1 LHYYQ
6 HNIADYR
13 KDTTHLTLLEHGCY
27 RQLLDQF
34 YLDETPLPLEEDK
47 LFRLFNART
56 EDEKNAIRNVINDFW
71 VKTEDGYVQGRSK
84 TEIELYKDRLE
95 SATKSAKK
103 RWDKG
108 SMPTLC
114 EPNANPMPTHCQPN
128 ANSLT
133 KELNNLITKQPNN
146 SYISKDFDVF
156 WESYPKKK
164 KKEDARKAWNTT
176 RPNIEDVLKA
186 LEWQKQSPEWFK
198 QGGQFIPYPA
208 SWIRSHSWE
217 DEKSVSV
224 TF

>member
-47 LFRLFNART
+47 LFRLFNARS
-56 EDEKNAIRNVINDFW
+56 EDEKNAIRNVLNDFW
-71 VKTEDGYVQGRSK
+71 TKTEDGYVQGRSK

-95 SATKSAKK
+95 VATKSAKK

-114 EPNANPMPTHCQPN
+114 QPNADPMPTHCQPN

-133 KELNNLITKQPNN
+133 KELNNLITKQPINT
-146 SYISKDFDVF
+146 YISKDFDVF
-156 WESYPKKK
+156 WECFPKKK

-208 SWIRSHSWE
+208 TWIRSHSWE
-217 DEKSVSV
+217 DEKPVSV

>member
-1 LHYYQ
+1 MHYYQ
-6 HNIADYR
+6 YNIADYR
-13 KDTTHLTLLEHGCY
+13 KDTTHLSLLEHGCY
-27 RQLLDQF
+27 RQLLDQY
-34 YLDETPLPLEEDK
+34 YLDEKPLPADEDK

-56 EDEKNAIRNVINDFW
+56 EDEKTAIKNVINDFW
-71 VKTEDGYVQGRSK
+71 TKTEDGYVQGRSK

-95 SATKSAKK
+95 VATKSAKK

-108 SMPTLC
+108 SMPTQ
-114 EPNANPMPTHCQPN
+114 CQPN
-128 ANSLT
+128 ANPLLT
-133 KELNNLITKQPNN
+133 TNHKPITNNLITNN
-146 SYISKDFDVF
+146 QYISKDFDIF
-156 WESYPKKK
+156 WNSFPKKK

-176 RPNIEDVLKA
+176 RPNIEEVLKA

-208 SWIRSHSWE
+208 TWIRSHSWE

>member
-1 LHYYQ
+1 MHYYQ

-34 YLDETPLPLEEDK
+34 YLDEKPLPLEEDK

-56 EDEKNAIRNVINDFW
+56 EDEKTAIRNVINDFW
-71 VKTEDGYVQGRSK
+71 TKTEDGYVQRRSK

-95 SATKSAKK
+95 VATKSAKK
-103 RWDKG
+103 RWDKV
-108 SMPTLC
+108 SMPTQ
-114 EPNANPMPTHCQPN
+114 CQPN
-128 ANSLT
+128 ANPLLT
-133 KELNNLITKQPNN
+133 KELNNLITKQPINT
-146 SYISKDFDVF
+146 YISKDFDVF
-156 WESYPKKK
+156 WQAYPKKK

-176 RPNIEDVLKA
+176 RPNIEEVLKA

-198 QGGQFIPYPA
+198 QAGQFIPYPA
-208 SWIRSHSWE
+208 SWIRSHSWK
-217 DEKSVSV
+217 DEPSVSV

>member
-1 LHYYQ
+1 MHYYQ
-6 HNIADYR
+6 YNIADYR

-27 RQLLDQF
+27 RQLLDQY
-34 YLDETPLPLEEDK
+34 YLDEKPLPLEEDK
-47 LFRLFNART
+47 LFRLFNARSD
-56 EDEKNAIRNVINDFW
+56 DEKNAIKNVLNDFW
-71 VKTEDGYVQGRSK
+71 TKTEDGYVQGRSK
-84 TEIELYKDRLE
+84 TEIELYKDRLDTA
-95 SATKSAKK
+95 SKSAKK

-108 SMPTLC
+108 SMPTQ
-114 EPNANPMPTHCQPN
+114 CQPN
-128 ANSLT
+128 ANPLLT
-133 KELNNLITKQPNN
+133 TNQEPITNNLITINQ
-146 SYISKDFDVF
+146 YTSKDFDVF
-156 WESYPKKK
+156 WEAYPKKK

-176 RPNIEDVLKA
+176 RPNIENVLKA

>member
-1 LHYYQ
+1 MHYYQ

-56 EDEKNAIRNVINDFW
+56 EDEKTAIKNVINDFW

-95 SATKSAKK
+95 TATKSAKK

-114 EPNANPMPTHCQPN
+114 EPNANPL
-128 ANSLT
+128 LT
-133 KELNNLITKQPNN
+133 TNHKPITINQEPLTNIN
-146 SYISKDFDVF
+146 TLGDFDLF
-156 WESYPKKK
+156 WSAYPKKVG
-164 KKEDARKAWNTT
+164 KEAARKSFDKI
-176 RPNIEDVLKA
+176 RPNIEVILKA
-186 LEWQKQSPEWFK
+186 IAWQKESM
-198 QGGQFIPYPA
+198 
-208 SWIRSHSWE
+208 
-217 DEKSVSV
+217 V
-224 TF
+224 

>member
-1 LHYYQ
+1 MHYYQ

-47 LFRLFNART
+47 LFRLFNARS

-71 VKTEDGYVQGRSK
+71 TKTEDGFIQGRSK
-84 TEIELYKDRLE
+84 TEIDGYKERIE
-95 SATKSAKK
+95 VATKSAKK

-108 SMPTLC
+108 SMPTQ
-114 EPNANPMPTHCQPN
+114 CQPN

-133 KELNNLITKQPNN
+133 KELNNLITKQPINT
-146 SYISKDFDVF
+146 YISKDFDVF
-156 WESYPKKK
+156 WQAFPKKK
-164 KKEDARKAWNTT
+164 KKEDARKAWNTI
-176 RPNIEDVLKA
+176 RPNIEEVLKA
-186 LEWQKQSPEWFK
+186 IEWQKQSPEWFK

-208 SWIRSHSWE
+208 TWIRSHSWE

>member
-1 LHYYQ
+1 MHYYQ

-34 YLDETPLPLEEDK
+34 YLDEKPLPLEEDK

-56 EDEKNAIRNVINDFW
+56 EDEKTAIKNVINDFW
-71 VKTEDGYVQGRSK
+71 TKTEDGYVQGRSK

-95 SATKSAKK
+95 VATKSAKK
-103 RWDKG
+103 RWNKG
-108 SMPTLC
+108 SMPTQS
-114 EPNANPMPTHCQPN
+114 QPN
-128 ANSLT
+128 ADPLLT
-133 KELNNLITKQPNN
+133 KELNNLITKQPINT
-146 SYISKDFDVF
+146 YISKDFDVF
-156 WESYPKKK
+156 WQAFPKKK
-164 KKEDARKAWNTT
+164 KKEDARKAWNTI
-176 RPNIEDVLKA
+176 RPNIEEVLKA
-186 LEWQKQSPEWFK
+186 IEWQKQSPEWFK

-208 SWIRSHSWE
+208 TWIRSHSWE

>member
-1 LHYYQ
+1 MHYYQ
-6 HNIADYR
+6 YNIADYR

-27 RQLLDQF
+27 RQLLDQY
-34 YLDETPLPLEEDK
+34 YLDEKPLPADEDK

-56 EDEKNAIRNVINDFW
+56 EDEKNAIRNVLNDFW
-71 VKTEDGYVQGRSK
+71 TKTEDGYVQGRSK

-95 SATKSAKK
+95 TASKSAKK

-108 SMPTLC
+108 SMPTQ
-114 EPNANPMPTHCQPN
+114 CQPN
-128 ANSLT
+128 ANPLLT
-133 KELNNLITKQPNN
+133 TNHKPITNNLITNN
-146 SYISKDFDVF
+146 QYISKDFDIF
-156 WESYPKKK
+156 WNSFPKKK

-176 RPNIEDVLKA
+176 RPNIEEVLKA

-208 SWIRSHSWE
+208 TWIRSHSWE

>member
-1 LHYYQ
+1 MHYYQ

-71 VKTEDGYVQGRSK
+71 TKTEDGYVQGRSK
-84 TEIELYKDRLE
+84 TEIELYKDRLDTA
-95 SATKSAKK
+95 SKSAKK

-108 SMPTLC
+108 SMPTQ
-114 EPNANPMPTHCQPN
+114 CQPN
-128 ANSLT
+128 ANPLLT
-133 KELNNLITKQPNN
+133 TNQELNNLITINQ
-146 SYISKDFDVF
+146 YTSKDFDVF
-156 WESYPKKK
+156 WAAFPKKK

-176 RPNIEDVLKA
+176 RPNIEVVLKA

>member
-1 LHYYQ
+1 MHYYQ

-13 KDTTHLTLLEHGCY
+13 KDTTHLTLQEHGCY

-47 LFRLFNART
+47 LFRLFNARN

-71 VKTEDGYVQGRSK
+71 TKTVNGFIQGRSK
-84 TEIELYKDRLE
+84 TEIDGYKERIE
-95 SATKSAKK
+95 VATKSAKK

-108 SMPTLC
+108 SMT
-114 EPNANPMPTHCQPN
+114 TQCQPN

-133 KELNNLITKQPNN
+133 KELNNIITKQPINT
-146 SYISKDFDVF
+146 YISKDFDVF

-198 QGGQFIPYPA
+198 QAGQFIPYPA
-208 SWIRSHSWE
+208 SWIRSHSWM
-217 DEKSVSV
+217 DEPSVSV

>member
-1 LHYYQ
+1 MHYYQ
-6 HNIADYR
+6 YNIADYR
-13 KDTTHLTLLEHGCY
+13 KDTSHLSLLEHGCY

-34 YLDETPLPLEEDK
+34 YLDEKPLPSDEDK

-56 EDEKNAIRNVINDFW
+56 EDEKTAIKNVLKDFW
-71 VKTEDGYVQGRSK
+71 TKTEDGYVQGRSK
-84 TEIELYKDRLE
+84 TEIGLYKDRLE
-95 SATKSAKK
+95 VATKSAKK
-103 RWDKG
+103 RWEKG

-114 EPNANPMPTHCQPN
+114 QPN
-128 ANSLT
+128 ADPLLT
-133 KELNNLITKQPNN
+133 KELNNLITKQPIN

-156 WESYPKKK
+156 WEAYPKKK

-208 SWIRSHSWE
+208 SYLRSHSWE
-217 DEKSVSV
+217 DSQSVSV

>member
-1 LHYYQ
+1 MHYYQ

-34 YLDETPLPLEEDK
+34 YLDEKPLPLEEDK

-56 EDEKNAIRNVINDFW
+56 DDEKNAIKNVLNDFW
-71 VKTEDGYVQGRSK
+71 TKTEDGYVQGRSK
-84 TEIELYKDRLE
+84 TGIELYKDRLDIA
-95 SATKSAKK
+95 SKSAKK

-108 SMPTLC
+108 SMPTQ
-114 EPNANPMPTHCQPN
+114 CQPN
-128 ANSLT
+128 ANPLLT
-133 KELNNLITKQPNN
+133 TNHKPITNNLITTNQ
-146 SYISKDFDVF
+146 YTSKDFDVF
-156 WESYPKKK
+156 WQAYPKKK